1 MAAAR
6 ANDHPEGNRV
16 PETHIRYGRSLM
28 SKFLAF
34 ACGLALVLMPS
45 IAPAQEGDAAA
56 GKLVFNKC
64 MACHNVE
71 NDKPKVGPSLM
82 GLFGR
87 QPGTVSGF
95 TYSKAMVDF
104 GAGKTWDEALLKSY
118 LPNPKNLVNGTK
130 MAFPGLK
137 TDKEIADVIAYLKQF
152 SPGK

>member
-1 MAAAR
+1 
-6 ANDHPEGNRV
+6 
-16 PETHIRYGRSLM
+16 M
-28 SKFLAF
+28 SKLLAF
-34 ACGLALVLMPS
+34 VCGVALAMLPTV
-45 IAPAQEGDAAA
+45 APAQDGDATA

-95 TYSKAMVDF
+95 TYSKPMVDF
-104 GAGKTWDEALLKSY
+104 GVGKVWDEALLKSY
-118 LPNPKNLVNGTK
+118 LPNPRNLVTGTK
-130 MAFPGLK
+130 MAFAGLK

-152 SPGK
+152 SPPK

>member
-1 MAAAR
+1 
-6 ANDHPEGNRV
+6 
-16 PETHIRYGRSLM
+16 M
-28 SKFLAF
+28 SKFLGY
-34 ACGLALVLMPS
+34 ACGLVLALMPT
-45 IAPAQEGDAAA
+45 AALAEGGDAAA

-95 TYSKAMVDF
+95 VYSKAMVEF
-104 GAGKTWDEALLKSY
+104 GAGKIWDETLLKSY
-118 LPNPKNLVNGTK
+118 LPNPKSLVSGTK

-152 SPGK
+152 SPPK

>member
-1 MAAAR
+1 MAI
-6 ANDHPEGNRV
+6 
-16 PETHIRYGRSLM
+16 T
-28 SKFLAF
+28 
-34 ACGLALVLMPS
+34 
-45 IAPAQEGDAAA
+45 IAPTAALADTGDAAA

-64 MACHNVE
+64 MACHNAE

-87 QPGTVSGF
+87 QPGTVAGY
-95 TYSKAMVDF
+95 TYSKSMVDF
-104 GAGKTWDEALLKSY
+104 GAGKTWDEALLKTY
-118 LPNPKNLVNGTK
+118 LPNPKALVNGTK

>member
-1 MAAAR
+1 
-6 ANDHPEGNRV
+6 
-16 PETHIRYGRSLM
+16 M

-34 ACGLALVLMPS
+34 ACLMAIT
-45 IAPAQEGDAAA
+45 IAPTAALADTGDAAA

-64 MACHNVE
+64 MACHNAE

-87 QPGTVSGF
+87 QPGTVAGY
-95 TYSKAMVDF
+95 TYSKSMVDF
-104 GAGKTWDEALLKSY
+104 GAGKTWDEALLKTY
-118 LPNPKNLVNGTK
+118 LPNPKALVNGTK